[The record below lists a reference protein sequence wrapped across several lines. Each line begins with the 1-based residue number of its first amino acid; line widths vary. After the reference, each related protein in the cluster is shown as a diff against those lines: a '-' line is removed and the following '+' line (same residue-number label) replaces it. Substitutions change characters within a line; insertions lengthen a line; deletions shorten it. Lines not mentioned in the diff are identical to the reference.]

1 MNMKILKKEPV
12 HNSSLKM
19 VEEMIEGEDVPFGP
33 PPEQYS
39 YRCSRCRLEMEVNEA
54 IIDVEI
60 GIAEF
65 EGRWHE
71 GFMPILGCPGCNRKA
86 MEYVGD

>member
-1 MNMKILKKEPV
+1 
-12 HNSSLKM
+12 
-19 VEEMIEGEDVPFGP
+19 
-33 PPEQYS
+33 
-39 YRCSRCRLEMEVNEA
+39 MEVNEA

-71 GFMPILGCPGCNRKA
+71 SFMPVLGCPGCNRKA
-86 MEYVGD
+86 MEYVGA